1 MDKTGK
7 FQYVN
12 PEFVNITGYTLDEVP
27 TGRVWF
33 EKAFPDEELRRD
45 VIKTWK
51 ENINVKKKNIERVY
65 KIVCKNKE
73 VKEIQFK
80 AAPTESGETV
90 TMLLDVTE
98 RRKAEELFRTLA
110 NNSPVGVYI
119 LEKEKI
125 KFVNNYFKNITGFS
139 DEELIDKNPV
149 DMVYPE
155 DRKKV
160 IDETYKMLKNLRKS
174 PFEFRI
180 ITKSGEIKWIL
191 QNIIPVQYMGE
202 KVALAS
208 FLDISDAKQIELML
222 KESEERYRI
231 LTEKSPVGV
240 YLIQDKLF
248 RYVNQIFAEIVDYKP
263 EEIVNKLSLKDFV
276 EEIDGKPV
284 EQVVKDIWDDRG
296 DKGGMRLE
304 ISIRRRDGDIRYGE
318 IHGSRIIYNGR
329 PAVLGILIDVTEKKQ
344 MEEKLKLL
352 SITDELTGVYNRR
365 GFFTVSEQQFRIAKR
380 LEKNMILFY
389 LDLDNLKWIND
400 NLGHKEGDNAII
412 AFVKIL
418 KNAFRESDI
427 IGRLGGDE
435 FAILTL
441 STGFD
446 KPQVI
451 IKRLNNLIDKYNNME
466 RKPYKLSFSVGF
478 VKYDKNSNQ
487 SLEEL
492 ISIADDLMYIEK
504 KRKKVESK
512 PFHQFVVGN
521 Q

>member
-1 MDKTGK
+1 
-7 FQYVN
+7 
-12 PEFVNITGYTLDEVP
+12 
-27 TGRVWF
+27 
-33 EKAFPDEELRRD
+33 
-45 VIKTWK
+45 
-51 ENINVKKKNIERVY
+51 
-65 KIVCKNKE
+65 
-73 VKEIQFK
+73 
-80 AAPTESGETV
+80 
-90 TMLLDVTE
+90 
-98 RRKAEELFRTLA
+98 
-110 NNSPVGVYI
+110 
-119 LEKEKI
+119 
-125 KFVNNYFKNITGFS
+125 
-139 DEELIDKNPV
+139 
-149 DMVYPE
+149 
-155 DRKKV
+155 
-160 IDETYKMLKNLRKS
+160 
-174 PFEFRI
+174 
-180 ITKSGEIKWIL
+180 
-191 QNIIPVQYMGE
+191 MGE

-329 PAVLGILIDVTEKKQ
+329 PAVLGTLIDVTEKKQ

-400 NLGHKEGDNAII
+400 NLAI
-412 AFVKIL
+412 
-418 KNAFRESDI
+418 
-427 IGRLGGDE
+427 
-435 FAILTL
+435 
-441 STGFD
+441 
-446 KPQVI
+446 
-451 IKRLNNLIDKYNNME
+451 
-466 RKPYKLSFSVGF
+466 
-478 VKYDKNSNQ
+478 
-487 SLEEL
+487 
-492 ISIADDLMYIEK
+492 
-504 KRKKVESK
+504 KKVIM
-512 PFHQFVVGN
+512 Q
-521 Q
+521 